1 MNTVTHDQQGLTL
14 KTWLALIILAL
25 STFTIVTTELAPI
38 GLLTPMAKGLGQSE
52 SMIGLTV
59 TLYAWVGA
67 ISALLSSLFL
77 GNLPKKPLLLILTL
91 IILISNIL
99 CATVDNYLWLLFARV
114 ISALAHGAFWAMI
127 GVTAVSLVPVRFIG
141 LATSIVFGGVSAAS
155 VFGVPLSNY
164 IGLNIGWRTA
174 FWLMSLLSIVAFVGI
189 ALIVPAVKNQ
199 TTLGIATLQQVMR
212 SSALWKIYAAT
223 LLAIS
228 AHFAAFTFIEP
239 WLHGV
244 VSISSSMIPVVLF
257 VFGLAGLAG
266 NFLTG
271 ALIDKWLKPMV
282 ALSVILIATTLIIF
296 GKLSNSLTSSEI
308 LSLVIVWGLAV
319 SGIFVGFQTWVLRLA
334 GDNAFPA
341 TAIYVSFFNG
351 AIGSGALVGAWLIS
365 LFSIPTLLWI
375 AGITIAL
382 TLLLVAVIPDQVV
395 KDMASGKITH

>member
-1 MNTVTHDQQGLTL
+1 MNTATLDRQGLTL
-14 KTWLALIILAL
+14 KTWLALIFLAL

-38 GLLTPMAKGLGQSE
+38 GLLTPMAKGLHQSE

-77 GNLPKKPLLLILTL
+77 GNLPKKQMLMILTL
-91 IILISNIL
+91 IILVSNSL
-99 CATVDNYLWLLFARV
+99 CATVDNYSWLLFARV
-114 ISALAHGAFWAMI
+114 IGALAHGAFWAMI
-127 GVTAVSLVPVRFIG
+127 GATAVSLVPIRFIG
-141 LATSIVFGGVSAAS
+141 LATSVVFGGVSAAS

-189 ALIVPAVKNQ
+189 AWIVPAVKNQ
-199 TTLGIATLQQVMR
+199 SALGLAALQQVMR

-223 LLAIS
+223 LLVIT

-244 VSISSSMIPVVLF
+244 ASVSSTMIPIVLF

-271 ALIDKWLKPMV
+271 VLIDKWLKPMV
-282 ALSVILIATTLIIF
+282 TLSVILIASTLIVL
-296 GKLSNSLTSSEI
+296 GQLSNSLTSSEI
-308 LSLVIVWGLAV
+308 LLLVIVWGLAV

-341 TAIYVSFFNG
+341 TAVYVSFFNG
-351 AIGSGALVGAWLIS
+351 AIGSGALVGAWMVS
-365 LFSIPTLLWI
+365 LFSIPILLGI
-375 AGITIAL
+375 AGIAIAL
-382 TLLLVAVIPDQVV
+382 TLLLVAVIPIQVV
-395 KDMASGKITH
+395 KETILTGEIE